1 MASNY
6 DRLLESISTQ
16 EELEKE
22 FGIDRNRMRPVDWGV
37 LIDWNEAQKDKLY
50 RESKFYENFPG
61 FEEENLTEDEKLKE
75 IFGWHKPGPHPDK
88 PRYMSEEEHRV
99 NLDRTWKEKHGYT
112 YTEWSARLESESPL
126 ELEKRQKQ
134 ALAEG
139 ATLDELPVDMDPD
152 EYYDWK
158 ANYRG
163 EPADDIDYSLDYD
176 FEDF

>member
-1 MASNY
+1 MSWLDEMA
-6 DRLLESISTQ
+6 RLSSILT
-16 EELEKE
+16 
-22 FGIDRNRMRPVDWGV
+22 
-37 LIDWNEAQKDKLY
+37 
-50 RESKFYENFPG
+50 
-61 FEEENLTEDEKLKE
+61 EEEKIKE
-75 IFGWHKPGPHPDK
+75 ILGWHEPGPNPLK
-88 PRYMSEEEHRV
+88 PQYVSDEETRELH
-99 NLDRTWKEKHGYT
+99 DQQWKEIHGYT
-112 YTEWSARLESESPL
+112 YTEWLARRTPEPASDI
-126 ELEKRQKQ
+126 EKRQKQ